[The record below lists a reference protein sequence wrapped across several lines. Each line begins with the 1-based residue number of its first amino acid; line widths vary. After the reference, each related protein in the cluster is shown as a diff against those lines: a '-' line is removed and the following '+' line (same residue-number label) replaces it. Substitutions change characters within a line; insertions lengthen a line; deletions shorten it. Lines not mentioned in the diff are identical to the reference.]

1 MVLYLNAKNG
11 VDIYKHIFWSFNHY
25 KLTLKMELFVDFEYT
40 IYNNNGVLQMK
51 TPKKAL
57 VSSAEYVK

>member
-25 KLTLKMELFVDFEYT
+25 KLTLKMELFVDF
-40 IYNNNGVLQMK
+40 
-51 TPKKAL
+51 
-57 VSSAEYVK
+57 